1 LFPVIC
7 DVGVMMDIVCPS
19 CSAAY
24 EIDEATVTE
33 SGRKVR
39 CAACSTVWRVY
50 PPLAETAPFVAEPN
64 ANPYAS
70 EPDEDIFGEGGPM
83 LRQAIE
89 EQAAQV
95 DEPKTA
101 AQSQNES
108 VSAAAIDAMD
118 ETLANQDPANQDP
131 ANQDPANQD
140 SNTEVA
146 NLSETAADISD
157 DIPAVVT
164 HEEPRQAKLTRLRPK
179 AGANETKAKKSTLG
193 SLFSWKTAS
202 IATALAI
209 VGGGV
214 YKRELVVRHVP
225 QTAGIYSAIGMP
237 VNLRGVEI
245 RNIASRI
252 IDDNGVNILVI
263 DGDLQNVTKT
273 KIDLPR
279 LRFAVRGADGQEV
292 YVWSAQTDKNN
303 LGPGES
309 LNFRRRL
316 AAPPQDGKD
325 ITVRFLTKAD
335 TTAGIK

>member
-1 LFPVIC
+1 VIC
-7 DVGVMMDIVCPS
+7 DVGIMMDIVCPT

-50 PPLAETAPFVAEPN
+50 PPQPEPAAFIVEPN
-64 ANPYAS
+64 ANPYAT
-70 EPDEDIFGEGGPM
+70 EPEEDIFGEGGPM

-89 EQAAQV
+89 EQASHV
-95 DEPKTA
+95 DEPKTEV
-101 AQSQNES
+101 QSQNES

-118 ETLANQDPANQDP
+118 ETLAKQDLANQDP
-131 ANQDPANQD
+131 TNQNLVASDA
-140 SNTEVA
+140 STEMT
-146 NLSETAADISD
+146 NLSETPADISA
-157 DIPAVVT
+157 DIPAVVA
-164 HEEPRQAKLTRLRPK
+164 HEEPRQAKLTRPRPK
-179 AGANETKAKKSTLG
+179 TGANEAKAKKSTLG

-202 IATALAI
+202 IATALA
-209 VGGGV
+209 VMVGGV
-214 YKRELVVRHVP
+214 YKRELVVRSIP
-225 QTAGIYSAIGMP
+225 QTATLYAALGMP

-245 RNIASRI
+245 RNVASRI

-263 DGDLQNVTKT
+263 DGDLQNVTKN
-273 KIDLPR
+273 KLDLPR

-292 YVWSAQTDKNN
+292 YVWSAQADKNN
-303 LGPGES
+303 LGPGET

>member
-1 LFPVIC
+1 VIC
-7 DVGVMMDIVCPS
+7 GVGIMMDIVCPT

-33 SGRKVR
+33 AGRKVR

-50 PPLAETAPFVAEPN
+50 PPQPEPAPFIVEPN
-64 ANPYAS
+64 ANPYAT
-70 EPDEDIFGEGGPM
+70 EPEEDIFGEGGPM

-89 EQAAQV
+89 EQASHV
-95 DEPKTA
+95 DEPKTEV
-101 AQSQNES
+101 QSQTES

-118 ETLANQDPANQDP
+118 ETLANQDSVTPDAP
-131 ANQDPANQD
+131 
-140 SNTEVA
+140 TEMTD
-146 NLSETAADISD
+146 LSETSA
-157 DIPAVVT
+157 DIPAVVA

-179 AGANETKAKKSTLG
+179 AGANEAKAKKSTLG

-202 IATALAI
+202 IATALA
-209 VGGGV
+209 VVVGGV
-214 YKRELVVRHVP
+214 YKRELVVRSIP
-225 QTAGIYSAIGMP
+225 QTATLYSAIGMP

-245 RNIASRI
+245 RNVASRI

-263 DGDLQNVTKT
+263 DGDLQNVTKN
-273 KIDLPR
+273 KLDLPR

-292 YVWSAQTDKNN
+292 YVWSAQADKNN
-303 LGPGES
+303 LGPGET

-325 ITVRFLTKAD
+325 VTVRFLTKAD